1 MLSTRLLTS
10 LIEFGFLV
18 TISGLIIVVIY
29 QIFLRAGTKGF
40 DSEDAIKNDNVA
52 VGILMATIM
61 VSSALM
67 LQKGLSAS
75 MGVFRLTMA
84 TPAETGLLLSE
95 TLLLVL
101 AHLLLSLTCI
111 VVTLFVTLQ
120 LFNIL
125 NRKINPEM
133 QMDQLLRQGNVA
145 VGIVL
150 SAVVLITTIYAGDG
164 ISAVTK
170 SLVPQ
175 PNVGTVRI
183 MK

>member
-10 LIEFGFLV
+10 LAELGFLV
-18 TISGLIIVVIY
+18 VISGLIIVLIY
-29 QIFLRAGTKGF
+29 QIFLRTGKSDF
-40 DSEDAIKNDNVA
+40 DAEGAIKKGNIA
-52 VGILMATIM
+52 IGILMATIM

-84 TPAETGLLLSE
+84 TPDGTGLQLSE
-95 TLLLVL
+95 TFLLVFS
-101 AHLLLSLTCI
+101 HLILSLI
-111 VVTLFVTLQ
+111 FIALTLFITLN
-120 LFNIL
+120 LFSAV
-125 NRKINPEM
+125 NRKINPGI
-133 QMDQLLRQGNVA
+133 QMHLLLQEGNVA
-145 VGIVL
+145 VGIIL

-170 SLVPQ
+170 ALVPQ
-175 PNVGTVRI
+175 PDVGTIRI